1 MCLECLRERPGEW
14 SEAEWVG
21 SNGGKTASD
30 SICKRSL
37 APVWGKTVSRFGELF
52 MTLVS
57 LTTNGQSVSLVQFQ
71 RKTSDWLG

>member
-1 MCLECLRERPGEW
+1 MSLECLRERPGEW
-14 SEAEWVG
+14 SEAERVG

-30 SICKRSL
+30 SIVKRSL
-37 APVWGKTVSRFGELF
+37 AAVWGKTVSRFGEFF

-71 RKTSDWLG
+71 RKTSDWPG